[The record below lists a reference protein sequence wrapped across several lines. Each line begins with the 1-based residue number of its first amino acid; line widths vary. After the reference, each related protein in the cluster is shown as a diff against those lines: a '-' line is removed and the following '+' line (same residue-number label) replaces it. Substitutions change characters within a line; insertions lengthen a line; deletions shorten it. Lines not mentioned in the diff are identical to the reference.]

1 MVRNIYINGQI
12 KTLLVLQDEISQE
25 AANPVYQALK
35 EQAERIDMLEEQ
47 NQTLIQQGEVLLK
60 LLEISAET
68 GNMLSQSLNA
78 LSIEEEDEEFLTET
92 QELEEGISEDS
103 ELIL

>member
-1 MVRNIYINGQI
+1 MVRNIYLNGQI
-12 KTLLVLQDEISQE
+12 KTLLVLQDEVTE
-25 AANPVYQALK
+25 ETGNPVYQALK
-35 EQAERIDMLEEQ
+35 EQAERIDMLEQQ

-68 GNMLSQSLNA
+68 GNLLSHSLNA
-78 LSIEEEDEEFLTET
+78 LSPVEDEEEFLSET
-92 QELEEGISEDS
+92 QELEKSESEDS